1 MIEKSFAGVVLAIC
15 LILLLR
21 MVIGERRRQRIDT
34 VALRLWW
41 ACRRRA
47 LAAWH
52 WWPTRRKAA
61 RAAEEAIR
69 RARGDGQ
76 WDGNVYRP
84 KSFRRPRKPH

>member
-15 LILLLR
+15 VILLLR
-21 MVIGERRRQRIDT
+21 MVIGERRRQRLDR
-34 VALRLWW
+34 VALRIWW

-47 LAAWH
+47 SAVWH

-61 RAAEEAIR
+61 RATDEAIR